1 MSEKNSYELEKKKW
15 VIFYI
20 EWFISF
26 TINELEI
33 KKIEPFY
40 DAYMYIT

>member
-33 KKIEPFY
+33 EKIEPFY
-40 DAYMYIT
+40 HAYIYI